1 MRPDPRPPV
10 ELTTTRAANGAMT
23 TSTPDMRP
31 RGGGGGLDGMLGQ
44 ILARRRAAPRAA
56 APAAPRGTGAVAEQV
71 ALPRAPQMG
80 RGEAKPLPV
89 TRTRRVANAP
99 SIGVNWADSS
109 PAYRMESEYQLP
121 DGSWSL
127 DAMYGTNVSPSR
139 YLEAKPRS

>member
-1 MRPDPRPPV
+1 
-10 ELTTTRAANGAMT
+10 MT

-44 ILARRRAAPRAA
+44 ILARRRAAPRVPAA
-56 APAAPRGTGAVAEQV
+56 APAPRNTGGGAIAEQV

-80 RGEAKPLPV
+80 RGEAKPLPA

-99 SIGVNWADSS
+99 GIGVNWMDSS

-127 DAMYGTNVSPSR
+127 DAIYGTNAR
-139 YLEAKPRS
+139 KMG